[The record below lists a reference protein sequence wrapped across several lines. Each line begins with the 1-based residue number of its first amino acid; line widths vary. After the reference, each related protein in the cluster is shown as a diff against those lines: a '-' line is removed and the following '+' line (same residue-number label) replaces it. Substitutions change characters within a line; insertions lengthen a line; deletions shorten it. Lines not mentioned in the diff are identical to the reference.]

1 MGLSSTM
8 KSFGT
13 ALNDEFGEVEET
25 GILIT
30 IRTIFQ
36 SKKDRHITSFERD
49 RHYGKRRQAE

>member
-1 MGLSSTM
+1 M
-8 KSFGT
+8 KTFGT

-30 IRTIFQ
+30 IDDIFH
-36 SKKDRHITSFERD
+36 SKKERHITSFERD